1 MPSGN
6 TREEGKAMKLTF
18 NQVTLAS
25 LIIALQ
31 VGIVI
36 AVVLEV
42 YHFRHKRTVI
52 AAGQLVLRMIVGAIF
67 LALLSLI
74 FGGVIGAFKFKS
86 TESELWFWM
95 CCLLLAVALL
105 FLLLIDAHLLYKSR
119 MRFRERLYEDLAR
132 NMLQSIV
139 RRAAEQQNQH
149 AGNDGAP
156 HDEEKRTD

>member
-1 MPSGN
+1 MRD
-6 TREEGKAMKLTF
+6 TEEEGKAMKLPL
-18 NQVTLAS
+18 NKITLAS

-31 VGIVI
+31 VGIAI

-42 YHFRHKRTVI
+42 YYFRHRRTVI
-52 AAGQLVLRMIVGAIF
+52 APGQFVLRMIVGAIF

-74 FGGVIGAFKFKS
+74 FGGVIGAFKFRS

-132 NMLQSIV
+132 DMLRSIV
-139 RRAAEQQNQH
+139 RRAAEQQNQC
-149 AGNDGAP
+149 AENDGTQP
-156 HDEEKRTD
+156 DEEKHID